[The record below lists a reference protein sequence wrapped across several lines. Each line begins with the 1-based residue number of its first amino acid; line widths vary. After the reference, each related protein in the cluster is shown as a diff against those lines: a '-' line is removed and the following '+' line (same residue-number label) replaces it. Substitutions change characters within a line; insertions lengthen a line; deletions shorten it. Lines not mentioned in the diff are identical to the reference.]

1 MIDIRHTI
9 DAMAA
14 KGIQFERYARL
25 DQDQRGIWHSPGGAD
40 VAWFKDPDGNMLSL
54 TEWTGAHA

>member
-1 MIDIRHTI
+1 VIDIRHTI